1 MSPQTFNALF
11 DVASVIGGIGAI
23 GIAGV
28 FVVSIVE
35 SYRHK

>member
-11 DVASVIGGIGAI
+11 DIASVIGGIGAV
-23 GIAGV
+23 GVAGA
-28 FVVSIVE
+28 FVASIVE

>member
-1 MSPQTFNALF
+1 MSPQTFNAIF
-11 DVASVIGGIGAI
+11 DIFSVIGGIGAV
-23 GIAGV
+23 GVAGA